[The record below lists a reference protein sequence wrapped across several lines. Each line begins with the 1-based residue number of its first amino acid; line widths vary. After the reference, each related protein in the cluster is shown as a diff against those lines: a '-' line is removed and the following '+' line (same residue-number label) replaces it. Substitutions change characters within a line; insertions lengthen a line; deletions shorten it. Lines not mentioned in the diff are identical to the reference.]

1 MPNNAP
7 KHFFEVD
14 DVFANYTIVHF
25 CGRGAYGEVYLAEDI
40 THKTVALK
48 IIPISSGSEVWRM
61 ELIGLRHYRQSIED
75 YKSLIEI
82 FHVGETENFF
92 YYTMEAADNMLHG
105 NSDEEEYVPD
115 TLSHRLE
122 LGGRLEPEKVL
133 ELAFTLLDA
142 LEQLAEH
149 DLAHRDIKPANIVF
163 INGQAKLSDIGL
175 ISATGVRSKVVGTVD
190 FMPPESSD
198 GDPVEYGRDLYAL
211 GKVLYCALTGLLPE
225 NYPEVPLT
233 VPLRAWRQFKNV
245 LLRACSPDP
254 RQRFYTP
261 EAFRKALPHEIHATT
276 FVDES
281 MEHVRTYRKQHPVA
295 WRLSIISVIL
305 IFAALL
311 LSSFLALHMRQEFR
325 QIQQQR
331 KNFIFR
337 TIDLLNDRSLQLQRI
352 AAGSGN
358 TARSWQLQSIAEL
371 ASNTRA
377 DGDWEAT
384 ERYCRIADAHLR
396 VWAGEEFRLLQEKYP
411 LEPLPL
417 NHNKLQKMLEAYSNF
432 QSTVLAEY
440 LPESLRIQLQNSIEQ
455 MQQKLSDLW
464 HGPILGSNWHSPLTG
479 NMQFIY
485 IPAGKLPG
493 EPTDSFW
500 MSSSEATCELFNRLR
515 PGSGRKFLPPNLPV
529 TNISWNDR
537 LELCRLLTLQAKK
550 MRILPDGYIFRLP
563 YANEWN
569 FVLQGAWQ
577 SAAHFIHEQQSVD
590 SYAWYGANSMYQVH
604 EVSTKAPGLMGF
616 YDMIGNVAES
626 VLMRPTLPGKQPQA
640 GNFGA
645 SFRNRRV
652 SSEINHTTSIDMLEN
667 NWSGFRLVLGRG
679 TMDYFDH
686 NWYLGE
692 KRQIRQ
698 QDHIYELLG
707 SPACR
712 WNGEL
717 ALAWCKMLDVEP
729 LMMPEKTLR
738 KKLYNA
744 HERVR
749 ELPTLLGAFYKNAQ
763 WMWLSGVP
771 LNYGEW
777 LIHNNEGN
785 TAEQGEYLV
794 WDHGFWRSIKS
805 TGQVPQLIVRYPR
818 QRLFTPRQQITSSV
832 ILKKLTMNN
841 KNYYLLQGSFDW
853 YTAKRLA
860 EMLGGKLAEF
870 HKQADQQ
877 KVLVLLKEYAHLRI
891 ALGGFRKHAAWQWL
905 SGTPGPKMLPAN
917 RTFRSKSLNS
927 YFVAI
932 HGGRFCSTDCM
943 DAFLCEIP

>member
-1 MPNNAP
+1 
-7 KHFFEVD
+7 
-14 DVFANYTIVHF
+14 
-25 CGRGAYGEVYLAEDI
+25 
-40 THKTVALK
+40 
-48 IIPISSGSEVWRM
+48 
-61 ELIGLRHYRQSIED
+61 
-75 YKSLIEI
+75 
-82 FHVGETENFF
+82 
-92 YYTMEAADNMLHG
+92 MEAADNMLHG
-105 NSDEEEYVPD
+105 DSDEEEYVPD

-794 WDHGFWRSIKS
+794 WDHGFWRSIDKTAAC
-805 TGQVPQLIVRYPR
+805 TGRFQLIAVP
-818 QRLFTPRQQITSSV
+818 L
-832 ILKKLTMNN
+832 
-841 KNYYLLQGSFDW
+841 
-853 YTAKRLA
+853 
-860 EMLGGKLAEF
+860 LGGQQTQYGFF
-870 HKQADQQ
+870 HQ
-877 KVLVLLKEYAHLRI
+877 KTSLGYIFQSIAHFFDRCKPPSVYKSQ
-891 ALGGFRKHAAWQWL
+891 FH
-905 SGTPGPKMLPAN
+905 LPAN
-917 RTFRSKSLNS
+917 HPPRGLVEPHLAECPLLYGGNDSGNLPLKGRGANKVAAGTQGLHGRLIMVGGILKAAGADTGDIGLEFTQHGLGIRVTGHAELFRCGSRP
-927 YFVAI
+927 FRIAV
-932 HGGRFCSTDCM
+932 TDTDQIYVGVVRIGTGM
-943 DAFLCEIP
+943 AVSDMPHANNTGTQHIY